1 MGVTIEAGIIH
12 LLFNSNFVADCSI
25 AELATVLLHE
35 IHHLLFGHIWMRAAD
50 FPDRQALVIAQETSA
65 NQFVQGP
72 FPGQPILLADYPQLP
87 PNEDTVTRYHRLAK
101 ESGPREEP
109 KELDDHSQWEM
120 ASGSPVTSAAI
131 TKVAVEEAL
140 STMSDQE
147 IGQVDQRTI
156 NAVADIVA
164 GTEAGFA
171 IERIEQIRYRRT
183 DVPWR
188 RLFREFVRQGAEP
201 QPTFMRP
208 PRRFPAML
216 GLVPGRF
223 HRPNRASVIAIID
236 TSSSVGPR
244 ELALISS
251 ELEVIAATNDVVVVE
266 CDAAVRRVYPF
277 TSSLTE
283 VRGRGGTDFRPPL
296 EESFLAK
303 HRPGLAIFFTDGH
316 GPAPTRPPSVPL
328 VWCLTA
334 NGIRP
339 APWGREIRLPH

>member
-1 MGVTIEAGIIH
+1 MSGRHVDSIE
-12 LLFNSNFVADCSI
+12 
-25 AELATVLLHE
+25 TV
-35 IHHLLFGHIWMRAAD
+35 
-50 FPDRQALVIAQETSA
+50 PRQ
-65 NQFVQGP
+65 P
-72 FPGQPILLADYPQLP
+72 
-87 PNEDTVTRYHRLAK
+87 
-101 ESGPREEP
+101 
-109 KELDDHSQWEM
+109 
-120 ASGSPVTSAAI
+120 
-131 TKVAVEEAL
+131 VEEAL

-164 GTEAGFA
+164 GTEAGSA

-188 RLFREFVRQGAEP
+188 RLFRESIRQGAEP

-223 HRPNRASVIAIID
+223 HRPNRASVMAIVD

-244 ELALISS
+244 DLALISS
-251 ELEVIAATNDVVVVE
+251 ELEVIAATNDVLVVE

-296 EESFLAK
+296 KESFLAK
-303 HRPGLAIFFTDGH
+303 HRPGLLVFFTDGH
-316 GPAPTRPPSVPL
+316 GPAPLHQPRVPVL
-328 VWCLTA
+328 WCLTA
-334 NGIRP
+334 TGVRP
-339 APWGREIRLPH
+339 APWGREIRLPR